1 MLALLAVLLGVAHP
15 PSAYVSVGTQ
25 QVPLAISSW
34 CWGGRCGAPIAAS
47 TKTAVVSRGS
57 TVRVELRFAPQRVLV
72 AVAGFPERASI
83 AGSEVTWRATH
94 AGGITV
100 NVRAAPGFITYVG
113 RLRLK

>member
-1 MLALLAVLLGVAHP
+1 MLALLVVLLGVVHP
-15 PSAYVSVGTQ
+15 PAAYVSVGTQ

-47 TKTAVVSRGS
+47 TKTAVVLRGS

-83 AGSEVTWRATH
+83 AGREVTWRATH

-100 NVRAAPGFITYVG
+100 NVRATPGFVTYVG

>member
-1 MLALLAVLLGVAHP
+1 MLPLLAVLLGVAQP
-15 PSAYVSVGTQ
+15 PAAYVSVGTTH
-25 QVPLAISSW
+25 VPLAVSSW
-34 CWGGRCGAPIAAS
+34 CWGARCGAPIAAS

-57 TVRVELRFAPQRVLV
+57 TVHVELRFSPQRVLV

-83 AGSEVTWRATH
+83 AGREVTWRARH
-94 AGGITV
+94 AGGVTV